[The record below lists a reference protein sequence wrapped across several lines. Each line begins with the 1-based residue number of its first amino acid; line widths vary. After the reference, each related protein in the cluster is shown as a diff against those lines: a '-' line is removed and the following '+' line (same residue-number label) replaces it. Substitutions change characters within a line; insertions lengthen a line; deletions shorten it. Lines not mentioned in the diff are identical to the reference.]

1 MKVHLVDGTYELF
14 RAYYGA
20 PNRQSPEGIEVGA
33 TIAFVRTLMVLLRQK
48 DSSHL
53 ACAFDHTV
61 ESFRNDLFAGYKT
74 GEGIEPDL
82 LGQFLLVEQAASALG
97 IVVWPMIDFEAD
109 DALAT
114 GALRFRN
121 EPEVEQVVVCSPDK
135 DLAQCVQGS
144 KVVCLDR
151 RRELILDE
159 KGVLE
164 KFGVPPGSIPDWL
177 ALVGDRA
184 DGIPG
189 VPGWGV
195 KSSSRLLARY
205 HHLERIPAEASAWEV
220 DVRGAHSLAENLR
233 AHRQEVLLY
242 RTLATL
248 RTDVPLRENLED
260 LRWKGIPRDRLETL
274 AQELGA
280 PRLLAETERLGY
292 EENNKTMEQ

>member
-1 MKVHLVDGTYELF
+1 MKVHLIDGTYELF

-20 PNRQSPEGIEVGA
+20 PLRQNPEGLEVGA
-33 TIAFVRTLMVLLRQK
+33 TLAFSRTLMMMLRQK

-82 LGQFLLVEQAASALG
+82 LGQFSLVERAASALG
-97 IVVWPMIDFEAD
+97 IVVWPMVEFEAD

-114 GALRFRN
+114 GAFRFGN
-121 EPEVEQVVVCSPDK
+121 EPEVDPVVVCSPDK

-144 KVVCLDR
+144 RVVCLDR
-151 RRELILDE
+151 RRERILDE
-159 KGVLE
+159 KGVFE
-164 KFGVPPGSIPDWL
+164 KFGVPPDSIPDWL
-177 ALVGDRA
+177 ALVGDSA

-189 VPGWGV
+189 VPRWGA
-195 KSSSRLLARY
+195 KSSSRLLVRY
-205 HHLERIPAEASAWEV
+205 RHLEEIPIEASAWEMK
-220 DVRGAHSLAENLR
+220 VRGALSLAESLN
-233 AHRQEVLLY
+233 AHREEVILY

-248 RTDVPLRENLED
+248 RTDVPLKENLDD
-260 LRWKGIPRDRLETL
+260 LKWEGVRDDKMEVL

-280 PRLLAETERLGY
+280 PRLLSEAGKLSG
-292 EENNKTMEQ
+292 

>member
-1 MKVHLVDGTYELF
+1 MKVHLIDGTYELF

-20 PNRQSPEGIEVGA
+20 PLRQNPEGLEVGA
-33 TIAFVRTLMVLLRQK
+33 TLAFSRTLMMMLRQK

-82 LGQFLLVEQAASALG
+82 LGQFSLVERAASALG
-97 IVVWPMIDFEAD
+97 IVVWPMVEFEAD

-114 GALRFRN
+114 GAFRFGN
-121 EPEVEQVVVCSPDK
+121 EPEVDQVVVCSPDK

-144 KVVCLDR
+144 RVVCLDR
-151 RRELILDE
+151 RRERILDE
-159 KGVLE
+159 KGVFE
-164 KFGVPPGSIPDWL
+164 KFGVPPDSIPDWL
-177 ALVGDRA
+177 ALVGDSA

-189 VPGWGV
+189 VPRWGA
-195 KSSSRLLARY
+195 KSSSRLLERY
-205 HHLERIPAEASAWEV
+205 RHLEEIPIEASAWEMK
-220 DVRGAHSLAENLR
+220 VRGALSLAESLN
-233 AHRQEVLLY
+233 AHREEVILY

-248 RTDVPLRENLED
+248 RTDVPLKENLDHLKWE
-260 LRWKGIPRDRLETL
+260 GVRDDKMEAL

-280 PRLLAETERLGY
+280 PRLLSEAGKLSG
-292 EENNKTMEQ
+292 